1 MKLWILVAVG
11 GALGSMARYGL
22 SGAVP
27 RLVPT
32 LFPLGT
38 FVVNVLG
45 CLVFGV
51 IVSLANERFLI
62 GPTGRAFFLV
72 GVLGGFTTF
81 SSFAFESFALLR
93 DGQSVWAS
101 VNILGQVVLGL
112 VAMWTGYLLP
122 RLL

>member
-1 MKLWILVAVG
+1 MKLWILVAAG
-11 GALGSMARYGL
+11 GAIGSVARYGL
-22 SGAVP
+22 SGVVP
-27 RLVPT
+27 RFVPT

-51 IVSLANERFLI
+51 IVSLANERFAV
-62 GPTGRAFFLV
+62 GPAGRAFFLV
-72 GVLGGFTTF
+72 GLLGGFTTF
-81 SSFAFESFALLR
+81 SSFAFETFALLQ

-101 VNILGQVVLGL
+101 LNVLGQVVLGL

>member
-1 MKLWILVAVG
+1 VKLWILVAAG

-22 SGAVP
+22 TAAVP

-51 IVSLANERFLI
+51 IVSLADERFAV
-62 GPTGRAFFLV
+62 GPAGRAFFLI

-81 SSFAFESFALLR
+81 SSFAFETFALLR
-93 DGQSVWAS
+93 DGQSMWAS
-101 VNILGQVVLGL
+101 LNVFGQIVLGL